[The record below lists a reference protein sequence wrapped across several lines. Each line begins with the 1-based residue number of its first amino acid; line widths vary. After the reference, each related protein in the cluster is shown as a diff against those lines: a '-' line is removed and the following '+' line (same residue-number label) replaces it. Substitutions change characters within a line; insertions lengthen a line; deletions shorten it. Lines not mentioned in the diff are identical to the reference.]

1 MMLVFIFAGFLLFVF
16 FLPAPW
22 GFIALVAGIFLEVG
36 ETIVAMSI
44 LRRRPPSTGSE
55 ALIGAVGRTLGPCR
69 PDGEVRVRGEVWRAR
84 CAAGTDGDS
93 RIRVVA
99 RDGATLVV
107 EHEPEPYPEPT
118 GR

>member
-1 MMLVFIFAGFLLFVF
+1 MFIFVGFLLFVF

-22 GFIALVAGIFLEVG
+22 GILALATGILLEVG
-36 ETIVAMSI
+36 ETIVAI
-44 LRRRPPSTGSE
+44 RLLRRRAPSAGSE
-55 ALIGAVGRTLGPCR
+55 ALIGAIGRTLGPCR

-84 CAAGTDGDS
+84 CTAGAETDS

-107 EHEPEPYPEPT
+107 EHEPEPYPEPA